1 MTNLGLSV
9 HLHLVPRDYS
19 ALSHLSQGF
28 LTTEIEV
35 VSAILNCGRSSTD
48 LAMIRLLRVKPR
60 GLVGSAGSRIYHRLG
75 MSSLDFIDTSKKH
88 NAGGTDIFIAKKLQ
102 IGAHHAPFDHG
113 GIHLQHLP
121 LSTELGAKDTA
132 GPMYGYNVKSV
143 VGPWLFQPS
152 PQRKVS
158 WSSLYGCVFFQTSDL
173 GLYNDPLH
181 INFES
186 PMSAPFY
193 LSVGYS
199 DNWVQLSATLGT
211 CVDVPPQ
218 GQPAN
223 MDNYLAERQSYRDRY
238 GTLITT
244 QLQVGTDVFVT
255 ASLHREDPRTSE
267 GEAAGNRP
275 HFLVFVAIAGPA
287 PSPRPQITNALYVT
301 EPQQIPMQIPPQ
313 FRNPEMNKRGLKN
326 MGRMFGFKRND
337 SAP

>member
-9 HLHLVPRDYS
+9 HLPLVPREYS

-28 LTTEIEV
+28 LKTEIEV

-48 LAMIRLLRVKPR
+48 LAVIRLLRVKPR

-75 MSSLDFIDTSKKH
+75 MSSLDFFDTSKKH
-88 NAGGTDIFIAKKLQ
+88 SASRSDIFIAKKLQ

-113 GIHLQHLP
+113 GIHLQNLP
-121 LSTELGAKDTA
+121 LTTELGAKGTA
-132 GPMYGYNVKSV
+132 DPVYGYIVKSV
-143 VGPWLFQPS
+143 VGPWLFHPS
-152 PQRKVS
+152 PQRKIS

-186 PMSAPFY
+186 PLRAPFY

-199 DNWVQLSATLGT
+199 DNWVQLSAALGS
-211 CVDVPPQ
+211 CVEVPPQ
-218 GQPAN
+218 GPQPN
-223 MDNYLAERQSYRDRY
+223 MESYLAERQSYRDRY

-267 GEAAGNRP
+267 GRRP
-275 HFLVFVAIAGPA
+275 GTARISWCSLPYHHLRLRLARRSRTRCTCRS
-287 PSPRPQITNALYVT
+287 PSKSPCKSRRSFETRT
-301 EPQQIPMQIPPQ
+301 
-313 FRNPEMNKRGLKN
+313 
-326 MGRMFGFKRND
+326 
-337 SAP
+337 